1 MLVIK
6 STEVQEL
13 LAMPACIEIMEAVLA
28 DLVNGHAVQA
38 LRSVVPLE
46 GGNVMGLMPTYLK
59 RDEKVGAKVITVF
72 PGNHGKGFPSHQGF
86 VSLFNSTNGQLEAIV
101 DGTRI
106 TAIRTAAVSA
116 AATKLLAK
124 PEAATLAVIGTGE
137 QARTHIEA
145 MLLVRPI
152 TKIQVWGPNPAHAE
166 RLRAETVSRYPAVL
180 VSIASSA
187 EEAVADADIICTV
200 TASTTPI
207 VQGAWIKAGAHVN
220 AVGACRAKDRE
231 LDTALVRRAELFVD
245 RTESA
250 VNEAGDYLIPLQEGA
265 ISDDHI
271 LAEIGEILVGL
282 KEGRRSATSITLFK
296 SLGLACEDLAAAT
309 YIYKEATRTNKGTHI
324 DF

>member
-1 MLVIK
+1 
-6 STEVQEL
+6 
-13 LAMPACIEIMEAVLA
+13 MPACIEIMETVLS
-28 DLVNGHAVQA
+28 DLVKGQAVQS

-59 RDEKVGAKVITVF
+59 RNEKVGAKVITVF
-72 PGNHGKGFPSHQGF
+72 PGNHGKGLSSHQGF

-152 TKIQVWGPNPAHAE
+152 TKIQVWGPNAAHAE

-180 VSIASSA
+180 VSCASSA
-187 EEAVADADIICTV
+187 QEAVADADIVCTV

-207 VQGAWIKAGAHVN
+207 VQGAWIKEGAHVN
-220 AVGACRAKDRE
+220 AIGACRAKDRE
-231 LDTALVRRAELFVD
+231 LDTELVRQAELFVD

-265 ISDDHI
+265 IGEGHI
-271 LAEIGEILVGL
+271 LAEMGELLVGA

-296 SLGLACEDLAAAT
+296 SLGLACEDLAAAH
-309 YIYKEATRTNKGTHI
+309 YIYKEAIRTNKGTHI

>member
-1 MLVIK
+1 MIN

-13 LAMPACIEIMEAVLA
+13 LAMPACIEIMETVLS
-28 DLVNGHAVQA
+28 DLVKGQAVQS

-59 RDEKVGAKVITVF
+59 RNEKVGAKVITVF
-72 PGNHGKGFPSHQGF
+72 PGNHGKGLSSHQGF

-152 TKIQVWGPNPAHAE
+152 TKIQVWGPNAAHAE

-180 VSIASSA
+180 VSCASSA
-187 EEAVADADIICTV
+187 QEAVADADIVCTV

-207 VQGAWIKAGAHVN
+207 VQGAWIKEGAHVN
-220 AVGACRAKDRE
+220 AIGACRAKDRE
-231 LDTALVRRAELFVD
+231 LDTELVRQAELFVD

-265 ISDDHI
+265 IGEGHI
-271 LAEIGEILVGL
+271 LAEMGELLVGA

-296 SLGLACEDLAAAT
+296 SLGLACEDLAAAH
-309 YIYKEATRTNKGTHI
+309 YIYKEAIRTNKGTHI

>member
-1 MLVIK
+1 VIK

-13 LAMPACIEIMEAVLA
+13 LAMPACIEMMEAVLA
-28 DLVNGHAVQA
+28 DLVNGHAIQA

-46 GGNVMGLMPTYLK
+46 GGNVLGLMPTYLK

-86 VSLFNSTNGQLEAIV
+86 VSLFNSTDGQLEAIV

-152 TKIQVWGPNPAHAE
+152 TKITVWGPNPTHAE
-166 RLRAETVSRYPAVL
+166 RLRAETASRYPAVL

-187 EEAVADADIICTV
+187 QEAVADADIICTV

-231 LDTALVRRAELFVD
+231 LDTELVRRAELFVD

-265 ISDDHI
+265 ISENHI
-271 LAEIGEILVGL
+271 LAEIGELLVGA
-282 KEGRRSATSITLFK
+282 KEGRRSDSAITLFK

-309 YIYKEATRTNKGTHI
+309 YIYKEAIRTHKGTHI

>member
-1 MLVIK
+1 M
-6 STEVQEL
+6 S
-13 LAMPACIEIMEAVLA
+13 ACIEIMEAVLT

-72 PGNHGKGFPSHQGF
+72 PGNHGNGFPSHQGF

-152 TKIQVWGPNPAHAE
+152 TKIKVWGPNPAHAD
-166 RLRAETVSRYPAVL
+166 RLRAETASRYPAVL
-180 VSIASSA
+180 VSCAPTA
-187 EEAVADADIICTV
+187 QAAVADADIICTV

-207 VQGAWIKAGAHVN
+207 VQGAWIKEGAHVN
-220 AVGACRAKDRE
+220 AVGACRARDRE
-231 LDTALVRRAELFVD
+231 LDTELVRRAELFVD
-245 RTESA
+245 RTEST

-265 ISDDHI
+265 IGEGHI
-271 LAEIGEILVGL
+271 LAEIGELLVGA

-309 YIYKEATRTNKGTHI
+309 YIYQEAIRTHKGTHI